1 MLPMGLISG
10 DADKQAET
18 CLDTAGGC
26 RVVAETV
33 DKKDGFF
40 GEIEDH
46 EFPHPG
52 RTPRKGHPAQGG
64 YD

>member
-26 RVVAETV
+26 RVVAEMQLI
-33 DKKDGFF
+33 KRMASLGK
-40 GEIEDH
+40 
-46 EFPHPG
+46 
-52 RTPRKGHPAQGG
+52 
-64 YD
+64 